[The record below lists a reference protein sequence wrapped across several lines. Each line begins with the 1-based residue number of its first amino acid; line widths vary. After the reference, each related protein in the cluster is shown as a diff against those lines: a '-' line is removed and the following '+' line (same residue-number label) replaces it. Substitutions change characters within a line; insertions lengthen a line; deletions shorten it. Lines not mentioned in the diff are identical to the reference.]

1 MVNKINTQT
10 GPIFQFTELTP
21 KDYEIMPEEG
31 LYLLR
36 CKLPEDDW
44 ASICKEDMKDELSKQ
59 IRHHGIGNWGKDG
72 GFHIYSVAV
81 SDNFKETDEVSPL
94 FILHLLYCGENGKIT
109 LNTLPSLSSSSITK
123 YGSTTTITLNWNV
136 SMTDFGER
144 RTDGV

>member
-59 IRHHGIGNWGKDG
+59 IRHYGIGNWGKDG

-81 SDNFKETDEVSPL
+81 SENFKETDEVSSL
-94 FILHLLYCGENGKIT
+94 FILHMLYCGEGRYALEIQRREIAPYQKHER
-109 LNTLPSLSSSSITK
+109 
-123 YGSTTTITLNWNV
+123 NV
-136 SMTDFGER
+136 DGESFHYPLQNKKPHLLA
-144 RTDGV
+144 V